1 MKKTILIFTTAI
13 LSFIVPLP
21 SRFAYTIIMLFAVNF
36 VMLSGTALKMFIG
49 KLNLAN
55 LEGVLMIVFMLSMT
69 ILFKQ
74 FVILFSPVIAFTIG
88 FVIYLAP
95 ASSFLTGHILEPKEK
110 YSGNLFAVNMRNSG
124 ILSGVAV
131 LVSIVREFL
140 AYGSFSLPFHDGI
153 HMEQRII
160 ETFDDSFLQ
169 KVTEAFIENGGAEKF
184 LATSDKVFTTTYK
197 KAGDT
202 SHDLNSMLSIISLFV
217 LFVILL
223 TLRLIK
229 GCKK

>member
-153 HMEQRII
+153 HIYKYP
-160 ETFDDSFLQ
+160 FV
-169 KVTEAFIENGGAEKF
+169 K
-184 LATSDKVFTTTYK
+184 TTT
-197 KAGDT
+197 
-202 SHDLNSMLSIISLFV
+202 LSFFFSTISGAFVLTGLVVALFV
-217 LFVILL
+217 FINRKIEIV
-223 TLRLIK
+223 RRK
-229 GCKK
+229 D